1 MSQTEINMTEGLGH
15 FLAIKKKIWN
25 EASWDCAGS
34 RQPNPSVVGAPIQP
48 VAWKDGV
55 SKLLMLSVLH
65 SHTSRGPAASPP
77 CPVSL
82 GPSGPRRASPTT
94 PSTNPSGPPPSLPS
108 ASLTPPSAGSQRGGM
123 RPSST
128 PASTR
133 LARTW
138 TWTYGTR
145 PPTAAPTRSSPTTRA
160 TAEMFNKIKEKKMAD
175 LANNCKHVK
184 QWYVKERK

>member
-1 MSQTEINMTEGLGH
+1 MKKT
-15 FLAIKKKIWN
+15 KKIWN
-25 EASWDCAGS
+25 DAWWDSAGS
-34 RQPNPSVVGAPIQP
+34 RQPNRFVDRAPMQP
-48 VAWKDGV
+48 VLWKDSV

-82 GPSGPRRASPTT
+82 DPSGPHRASPTT
-94 PSTNPSGPPPSLPS
+94 PSTNPSGPPLSLPS
-108 ASLTPPSAGSQRGGM
+108 AILTPPSAGSQRGGT

-145 PPTAAPTRSSPTTRA
+145 PPTAAPTRSSPMTRA
-160 TAEMFNKIKEKKMAD
+160 TAEMFNKIKEKKWQT
-175 LANNCKHVK
+175 LQISANT
-184 QWYVKERK
+184 